1 MFIFRN
7 VMTLTKLCI
16 SISQF
21 LSEIK
26 STNYCSDSDEFL
38 VNFLKK
44 QPPNLNAPSTSSLTL
59 PTCSSTYTEHNSS
72 LANENIL
79 HYIAGSIV
87 NSLLKKSMCTKCAN
101 WLHSEDNNHCDD
113 NVQIYSSKR
122 NFGCLHFPSSCFF
135 TLIRICEETFNRHTK
150 LLLSNQL
157 TETTYISI
165 VLSMS
170 SHIIIPACCK
180 LAHLIIKK
188 FLIVRSTSLANHI
201 TENLQHKLA
210 KFFHKL

>member
-1 MFIFRN
+1 MH
-7 VMTLTKLCI
+7 LQHHHLH
-16 SISQF
+16 S
-21 LSEIK
+21 L
-26 STNYCSDSDEFL
+26 L
-38 VNFLKK
+38 V
-44 QPPNLNAPSTSSLTL
+44 PP
-59 PTCSSTYTEHNSS
+59 TYTEHNSS

-122 NFGCLHFPSSCFF
+122 NFGGLHFPSSCFF

-170 SHIIIPACCK
+170 SHIIIPASCK

-188 FLIVRSTSLANHI
+188 FLINSTSLANHI

-210 KFFHKL
+210 KFFQKL